1 MHVFLPHKGLQKQC
15 CTINIEL
22 SNKNV
27 VESKNYC
34 VDIYIIDVIFKA
46 IPLIISTLPA
56 VHYNSYKHLKY

>member
-1 MHVFLPHKGLQKQC
+1 M
-15 CTINIEL
+15 
-22 SNKNV
+22 

-34 VDIYIIDVIFKA
+34 VDIYIIDAIFKA